1 MDNTPEYKTTEE
13 LILEIKKMI
22 NELNDENS
30 SLRNENAQLKERL
43 GQFINLDS
51 QKGIEQFHH
60 VAISCFSID
69 DLADMYECSLIQ
81 NRELQQKIQRLIQET
96 QELQKAK
103 YEYDRKTML

>member
-43 GQFINLDS
+43 GQFINLDTA
-51 QKGIEQFHH
+51 GTH
-60 VAISCFSID
+60 
-69 DLADMYECSLIQ
+69 
-81 NRELQQKIQRLIQET
+81 
-96 QELQKAK
+96 
-103 YEYDRKTML
+103 